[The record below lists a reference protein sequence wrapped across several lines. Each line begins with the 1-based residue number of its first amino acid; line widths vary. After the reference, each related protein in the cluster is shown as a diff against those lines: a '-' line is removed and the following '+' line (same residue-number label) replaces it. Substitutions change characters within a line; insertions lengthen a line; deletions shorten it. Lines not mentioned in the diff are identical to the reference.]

1 MPQLDGKSLW
11 SCDGKVFVEV
21 VLMLMF
27 RPEALTRQ

>member
-11 SCDGKVFVEV
+11 SYDGKVFVEV
-21 VLMLMF
+21 VLMF

>member
-1 MPQLDGKSLW
+1 MPQLDGNWKSLW

-21 VLMLMF
+21 VLMF

>member
-1 MPQLDGKSLW
+1 MPQLDGKCLW

-21 VLMLMF
+21 VLMF

>member
-21 VLMLMF
+21 VLMFMH
-27 RPEALTRQ
+27 EALTRQ

>member
-21 VLMLMF
+21 VLMF